1 MAEAS
6 LALSQGKSG
15 VIGSEETPAE
25 FGQGLYW
32 VETEDQADGSSILRC
47 TAQVR
52 SAEFVVKT
60 TVLPN
65 LNPVTSRGFFGLEG
79 VELGQGTLIDGY
91 DSTDGSYESQVT
103 EVDPHRTTGLIGRLG
118 TLKQVRFSAGSS
130 SSQASS
136 SSSSSEVA
144 WGELLEQAGGEG
156 EEAAQSS
163 MSSGDSTEAESSVS
177 ANLPTTVL
185 ADIDGFVV
193 ASGTPVLG
201 GDINPEPTGF
211 LPPPTIRPGTAAEAL
226 GDVSILGTHTGLP
239 QGESVGIE
247 GDLILR
253 PGATLRLN
261 GPLILAARS
270 LQLMSGA
277 ELLLDDTNGPILVF
291 LEQGMDC
298 AEDTRMESLAAEP
311 EARGTSIVVA
321 APGDT
326 PRPDLSLP
334 SEGRFHG
341 SLYAPG
347 DRVEVPATLRWLGAL
362 TARRLTIAPGARLS
376 FDVRLAVGS
385 QAISTTPRITSWRI
399 MPVGDGLARLL
410 ALDPRHA
417 LRLRG
422 VTPVPS
428 GSAAPESACEALF
441 VSSTGA
447 AETYSG
453 HFSGLDLSSKRLL
466 EIRWEDP
473 RSQELR
479 GWTRWQSLR
488 AAALEAGR
496 GDVVAA
502 LEKGHIRAGRAEEA
516 FDQAYSRAWVLHGIS
531 SDGALKAFDGADQG
545 RAMDRFADLDEE
557 RLGAAREEVRQR
569 VGAKRPQPAVLRE
582 KNRGTALGVLQ
593 REITKKTR
601 HLAIRRLLAEL
612 GELAMEL
619 KPCFLMSPMSVAQYL
634 EADHPR
640 FDLVVF
646 DEASQIPV
654 WDGIGA
660 IARGS
665 QAVIVGDPKQLP
677 PTSFF
682 SRSEDEAV
690 EEDEIQD
697 LESILEECIGAQVPT
712 QRLAWHYRS
721 RHESLIAFSNERYYD
736 HGLLTFPSNSSEGLG
751 VSSRYVEGGVYDKGR
766 TRTNAVEARE
776 VVDEVIRRLRDPAQ
790 RGRSVGVVT
799 FSQAQQTLVM
809 DLFDGAVREHPELEP
824 FFDEGAEE
832 PVFVKNLENVQ
843 GDERDVI
850 VFSVGY
856 GPDERGNVSMNFGPL
871 NKDGGERR
879 LNVAVTRAR
888 EEVLVFTSL

>member
-1 MAEAS
+1 MKIRTQPSHCPRRGAALVLSLLFVLTVGALSLSLSSVQSTMERSHRFSQDRRAALYIAESGMAEAS

-362 TARRLTIAPGARLS
+362 TARRLTTAPGARLS

-399 MPVGDGLARLL
+399 MPSVTGSHACWPSTPATLCAFGESRRSRPARLL
-410 ALDPRHA
+410 RSPPAKRSSSAARA
-417 LRLRG
+417 LRRPIRG
-422 VTPVPS
+422 TSAASISAPRGYSRSAGRTPVARSCAGGPGQRVPTPIVRSRPIARRPFRSGKPS
-428 GSAAPESACEALF
+428 G
-441 VSSTGA
+441 
-447 AETYSG
+447 
-453 HFSGLDLSSKRLL
+453 R
-466 EIRWEDP
+466 
-473 RSQELR
+473 
-479 GWTRWQSLR
+479 
-488 AAALEAGR
+488 
-496 GDVVAA
+496 
-502 LEKGHIRAGRAEEA
+502 RAEKPTC
-516 FDQAYSRAWVLHGIS
+516 S
-531 SDGALKAFDGADQG
+531 G
-545 RAMDRFADLDEE
+545 R
-557 RLGAAREEVRQR
+557 
-569 VGAKRPQPAVLRE
+569 RP
-582 KNRGTALGVLQ
+582 
-593 REITKKTR
+593 
-601 HLAIRRLLAEL
+601 
-612 GELAMEL
+612 
-619 KPCFLMSPMSVAQYL
+619 
-634 EADHPR
+634 
-640 FDLVVF
+640 
-646 DEASQIPV
+646 
-654 WDGIGA
+654 
-660 IARGS
+660 S
-665 QAVIVGDPKQLP
+665 QAWPG
-677 PTSFF
+677 TSPWT
-682 SRSEDEAV
+682 
-690 EEDEIQD
+690 
-697 LESILEECIGAQVPT
+697 G
-712 QRLAWHYRS
+712 
-721 RHESLIAFSNERYYD
+721 
-736 HGLLTFPSNSSEGLG
+736 
-751 VSSRYVEGGVYDKGR
+751 
-766 TRTNAVEARE
+766 
-776 VVDEVIRRLRDPAQ
+776 
-790 RGRSVGVVT
+790 
-799 FSQAQQTLVM
+799 
-809 DLFDGAVREHPELEP
+809 
-824 FFDEGAEE
+824 
-832 PVFVKNLENVQ
+832 
-843 GDERDVI
+843 
-850 VFSVGY
+850 
-856 GPDERGNVSMNFGPL
+856 
-871 NKDGGERR
+871 
-879 LNVAVTRAR
+879 
-888 EEVLVFTSL
+888 

>member
-1 MAEAS
+1 MKIRTQPSHCPRRGAALVLSLLFVLTVGALSLSLSSVQSTMERSHRFSQDRRAALYIAESGMAEAS

-362 TARRLTIAPGARLS
+362 TARRLTTAPGARLS

-479 GWTRWQSLR
+479 GWTRPAGSDPDRTIAAYREKAIQIRETLR
-488 AAALEAGR
+488 EEGREANLLGKAALAG
-496 GDVVAA
+496 VARN
-502 LEKGHIRAGRAEEA
+502 L
-516 FDQAYSRAWVLHGIS
+516 SV
-531 SDGALKAFDGADQG
+531 
-545 RAMDRFADLDEE
+545 DRL
-557 RLGAAREEVRQR
+557 
-569 VGAKRPQPAVLRE
+569 
-582 KNRGTALGVLQ
+582 
-593 REITKKTR
+593 I
-601 HLAIRRLLAEL
+601 
-612 GELAMEL
+612 
-619 KPCFLMSPMSVAQYL
+619 
-634 EADHPR
+634 
-640 FDLVVF
+640 
-646 DEASQIPV
+646 
-654 WDGIGA
+654 
-660 IARGS
+660 
-665 QAVIVGDPKQLP
+665 
-677 PTSFF
+677 
-682 SRSEDEAV
+682 EAV
-690 EEDEIQD
+690 E
-697 LESILEECIGAQVPT
+697 LRP
-712 QRLAWHYRS
+712 LAS
-721 RHESLIAFSNERYYD
+721 SN
-736 HGLLTFPSNSSEGLG
+736 GPPVSEGDDPSDGHGDDFFERSDGDAGETSPTDSDTTEAGTTVPEAAGADGPGDPL
-751 VSSRYVEGGVYDKGR
+751 SSSQGTSSPSVEDALEDLANAILALLLYV
-766 TRTNAVEARE
+766 
-776 VVDEVIRRLRDPAQ
+776 
-790 RGRSVGVVT
+790 
-799 FSQAQQTLVM
+799 
-809 DLFDGAVREHPELEP
+809 
-824 FFDEGAEE
+824 FFGC
-832 PVFVKNLENVQ
+832 
-843 GDERDVI
+843 
-850 VFSVGY
+850 
-856 GPDERGNVSMNFGPL
+856 
-871 NKDGGERR
+871 
-879 LNVAVTRAR
+879 
-888 EEVLVFTSL
+888 